1 MFINS
6 SFFTPIV
13 IIVFFFPCYFFQLFC
28 KNNHFAITLFCILFS
43 PFWRYSFFVAHSYSF
58 ICFLYFF
65 FRSLLPSFIHFSQ
78 SFSPFLFFSISTLY
92 IIRITFL
99 LHNFLLLF
107 LRTHYFFKLFQFHST
122 FSLLLQFFFF
132 FSLSGFLY
140 FNWFYSVTFFIL
152 YPPPISFLLS
162 FSFSFVRSVI
172 ISTSQWRYYQ
182 SRRCSDRKR

>member
-107 LRTHYFFKLFQFHST
+107 LRTHYFFN
-122 FSLLLQFFFF
+122 FF
-132 FSLSGFLY
+132 
-140 FNWFYSVTFFIL
+140 NFIL
-152 YPPPISFLLS
+152 LFLFCCNS
-162 FSFSFVRSVI
+162 FSFSL
-172 ISTSQWRYYQ
+172 SQDFCILIDFIPLRFSFFTLPPFLSYFLFLFP
-182 SRRCSDRKR
+182 SFAR